1 MSVRFRVYC
10 ILLVIA
16 FLTVSCAPAKTA
28 VPLASP
34 SPVAS
39 VAPAASE
46 TPMTSVVPKQNDLL
60 FIEFFA
66 IT

>member
-16 FLTVSCAPAKTA
+16 FLSVSCVPAKTA

-34 SPVAS
+34 SPVSSA
-39 VAPAASE
+39 APVASE
-46 TPMTSVVPKQNDLL
+46 TPIARVVPKQNDLL